1 MSGLGQM
8 MEGVRHGDGESHPK
22 QIQNSRLKVR
32 FTSIGDFM
40 REIARNFP
48 NLTSVAASTGKPS

>member
-22 QIQNSRLKVR
+22 QIQNSHLKER
-32 FTSIGDFM
+32 FASVGDFM
-40 REIARNFP
+40 KEIVPNFP
-48 NLTSVAASTGKPS
+48 NLTFVVASTGKPS